1 MNQLSY
7 EIVAVGVDFFTTR
20 MVESSSLEDRFLYS
34 EQCNSYI
41 VSCGW
46 TVREFEEETLRRVD
60 AAWDEDE
67 EESSLR
73 RVRQTPNA

>member
-1 MNQLSY
+1 MSQLSY

-20 MVESSSLEDRFLYS
+20 MVETISLEDRFLYS

-46 TVREFEEETLRRVD
+46 TVYEFEEETLRRVD

-67 EESSLR
+67 QENSLWR
-73 RVRQTPNA
+73 IRQTPNS